1 MVTEYL
7 PELDYAAE
15 NWAALG
21 RRHIDA
27 VLHHVE
33 ELTAQAGEADR
44 PGLPAGSRR

>member
-7 PELDYAAE
+7 PELDYAVG

-27 VLHHVE
+27 VRCHVE
-33 ELTAQAGEADR
+33 VLAAQAGEADR
-44 PGLPAGSRR
+44 PGLRAGSWR